1 MLGSPL
7 PYERAVARVPA
18 ARKIALTLGAILAVS
33 ALPARHAP
41 WGLALLPALFGVAC
55 LAGLKLRAWL
65 ERSLIA
71 LPFLL
76 GVSLL
81 GLFQPHGGAL
91 VLAVLVKSTVSLLA
105 VQLLLQTTPGSELLR
120 ALRRAHVPEILCSTI
135 LLLQRY
141 WSVLADEAAR
151 MRRARAGRTLRPG
164 RLELWRAQGNALG
177 LLFVRALARA
187 ERVQAAM
194 RARGA
199 P

>member
-1 MLGSPL
+1 MRGSPL
-7 PYERAVARVPA
+7 SSERAVARVPA
-18 ARKIALTLGAILAVS
+18 ARKVVLTLGAILAVS

-41 WGLALLPALFGVAC
+41 WGLVLLPALFGVAR
-55 LAGLKLRAWL
+55 AARLKLRAWL
-65 ERSLIA
+65 EPALIA

-91 VLAVLVKSTVSLLA
+91 VLAVLVKSTVSFLS
-105 VQLLLQTTPGSELLR
+105 VQLLLRTTPASELLR
-120 ALRRAHVPEILCSTI
+120 TLRRAHVPEILCSTI

-141 WSVLADEAAR
+141 GSVLADEAAR
-151 MRRARAGRTLRPG
+151 MRRARAGRTLRAG

-177 LLFVRALARA
+177 LLFVRALSRA